1 MKTRRAAASL
11 QIHLPRMNNEGTCSV
26 SSSYSFSSHT
36 PGTIGALQL
45 VLLLRSEPP
54 AQERW
59 RVQGQCCQ
67 VRSVSGVG
75 EELDGEYRL
84 LATPPAKPHPL
95 CADTCV
101 YSRAGDQDPDN
112 TFCFQEVDLQEA
124 AAVECLASSTVPY
137 SASAEAST
145 VTETVSTSQP
155 NTVGKDHQ

>member
-26 SSSYSFSSHT
+26 SSSYSFPPHA
-36 PGTIGALQL
+36 PGIHWFY
-45 VLLLRSEPP
+45 VVLRSEPP

-67 VRSVSGVG
+67 VRTVSGAG
-75 EELDGEYRL
+75 GELDGEYRL

>member
-26 SSSYSFSSHT
+26 SSSYSLPPHS
-36 PGTIGALQL
+36 PGTIQL
-45 VLLLRSEPP
+45 VPVLRSEPP